1 MDEEDTKQC
10 PNCKREIP
18 SINFTTHSVHCARNL
33 RNCPVCK
40 EPVPVAQL
48 QEHHDA
54 LHKEVPCKK
63 CGESVC
69 GTDLEDHIRD
79 SCAQTIKPCRYCEL
93 ELPRHALPPH
103 ESYCGA
109 RSEQCPECKE
119 YVMIKYRQLHLDSNH
134 GFIRLSDG
142 SYNKCF
148 PRYCELELPRHA
160 LPPHES
166 YCGARSEQCPECK
179 EYVMIK
185 YRQLHLDSNHGFI
198 RLSDGSY
205 NKCFPRYCELELPR
219 HALPP
224 HESYCGARSKQ
235 CPECKE
241 YVMIKYR
248 QLHLDSNHGF
258 IRLSDG
264 SYNKCFPRYC
274 ELELPRH
281 ALPPHESYCGARS
294 EQCPE
299 CKEYVMIKYRQL
311 HLDSNQGFIRLSDGS
326 YNKCFPRYC
335 ELELPRHALPP
346 HESYCGARSEQCP
359 ECKEYVMIKY
369 RQLHL
374 DSNHGFIRLSDGSYN
389 KCFPRYC
396 ELELPRHALPPHES
410 YCGARSEQCPECK
423 EYVMIKYRQLHLDSN
438 HGFIRLSDGSYN
450 KCFPRYCELELPR
463 HALPPHESYCGARS
477 EQCPECKEY
486 VMIKYRQLHLDSNHG
501 FIRLSDDPVPIEI
514 KAKSKPITNGIAN
527 PSTSRQNEPNRARP
541 QTEIPQTTRSDL
553 KTKPQTEIRFP
564 GSSQD
569 NRGVVNGVN
578 GGRNIEQRASDS
590 SRNERAVDRVSNVG
604 TSGDRSGRVTVKRT
618 NDQPQI
624 NTSVEPR
631 EKVHKELA
639 TRGAVKKRPA
649 PQPPAAPARDLPY
662 WSAQKRAQ
670 DEEQKRQEQNAY
682 NLSVGLPPVL
692 SPAAK
697 LDKLRKMDALHNR
710 ELEEDYSHKLR
721 GRVWQPT
728 EPEGH
733 RLGGETDGQI
743 DDLSHL
749 RPMTAQQF
757 MDSVKNMTSFV
768 KWTLST
774 TESWKR
780 TTVTSCEVEYGNPQ
794 SLKDID

>member
-103 ESYCGA
+103 ET
-109 RSEQCPECKE
+109 
-119 YVMIKYRQLHLDSNH
+119 
-134 GFIRLSDG
+134 
-142 SYNKCF
+142 
-148 PRYCELELPRHA
+148 
-160 LPPHES
+160 
-166 YCGARSEQCPECK
+166 
-179 EYVMIK
+179 
-185 YRQLHLDSNHGFI
+185 
-198 RLSDGSY
+198 
-205 NKCFPRYCELELPR
+205 
-219 HALPP
+219 
-224 HESYCGARSKQ
+224 
-235 CPECKE
+235 
-241 YVMIKYR
+241 
-248 QLHLDSNHGF
+248 
-258 IRLSDG
+258 
-264 SYNKCFPRYC
+264 
-274 ELELPRH
+274 
-281 ALPPHESYCGARS
+281 
-294 EQCPE
+294 
-299 CKEYVMIKYRQL
+299 
-311 HLDSNQGFIRLSDGS
+311 
-326 YNKCFPRYC
+326 
-335 ELELPRHALPP
+335 
-346 HESYCGARSEQCP
+346 
-359 ECKEYVMIKY
+359 
-369 RQLHL
+369 
-374 DSNHGFIRLSDGSYN
+374 
-389 KCFPRYC
+389 
-396 ELELPRHALPPHES
+396 
-410 YCGARSEQCPECK
+410 
-423 EYVMIKYRQLHLDSN
+423 
-438 HGFIRLSDGSYN
+438 
-450 KCFPRYCELELPR
+450 
-463 HALPPHESYCGARS
+463 YCGARS

-514 KAKSKPITNGIAN
+514 KAKPKPITNGFAN

-553 KTKPQTEIRFP
+553 KNKPQTEIRFK
-564 GSSQD
+564 SQD
-569 NRGVVNGVN
+569 NSSVMNGVN
-578 GGRNIEQRASDS
+578 GGRNIEQRASDN
-590 SRNERAVDRVSNVG
+590 SRNERAVDRVCNVG
-604 TSGDRSGRVTVKRT
+604 TSGDRSGSGRVTVKRT

-631 EKVHKELA
+631 EKVHKQLA

-649 PQPPAAPARDLPY
+649 PPPPPPPPAGPRRDLPF

-670 DEEQKRQEQNAY
+670 DEERKRQEQNAY

-710 ELEEDYSHKLR
+710 ELEEDYSNKLR

-728 EPEGH
+728 EPDGHRLGGETDEQIDDLSHLRPMTAQQFMDRLMDALHNRELEDYSHKLQGRVWQPTEPDGH

-757 MDSVKNMTSFV
+757 MDRFQELQLGPERRRATRGAPGGSGAACGDRFSEIKSSLRELRRGLN
-768 KWTLST
+768 
-774 TESWKR
+774 E
-780 TTVTSCEVEYGNPQ
+780 VTAPYNSAPNATNNTNIDSNRLCPPSPPAGAGDAGELRLPCEFCGLPILADDLVLHQTGCRPDLTRYRPRKSSRPRSPRAPPPRPRPADEADDPVIPCQFCTQ
-794 SLKDID
+794 SLPVYLISEHQERCRRDANVLYPD